1 MLKRFAFAALVLALL
16 GVTEAAWPIAEERFA
31 TYQGTAP
38 APDHGAFAALLDRY
52 RVEAEEGPAL
62 FDYGAVTAADHAALK
77 AYIAD
82 LAALDPRVLGRD
94 DAFAY
99 WANLYNALT
108 LDVVLDAY
116 PVSSIMEIRS
126 NIIRPG
132 PWKKELIEV
141 AGRKLSLDDIEHG
154 ILRTHWK
161 EPRVHYA
168 VNCASIG
175 CPDLPASPFTGSG
188 LDAQLDAAARAYV
201 NSDRGVAVK
210 ADGTVTASTIY
221 RWYKADFG
229 EREQD
234 VLDHARAYADPSLKA
249 ALRGKSRI
257 DRYAYDWSL
266 NDVP

>member
-1 MLKRFAFAALVLALL
+1 MIKRFAFAAMVLALL

-52 RVEAEEGPAL
+52 RVAGGDGPAL
-62 FDYGAVTAADHAALK
+62 FDYGAVTEADHAALK
-77 AYIAD
+77 SYIAD
-82 LAALDPRVLGRD
+82 LAALDPRQLERD

-126 NIIRPG
+126 SILRAG

-141 AGRKLSLDDIEHG
+141 AERKLSLDDIEHG
-154 ILRTHWK
+154 ILRTHWE
-161 EPRVHYA
+161 EPRIHYA

-175 CPDLPASPFTGSG
+175 CPDLPATPFTGTD
-188 LDAQLDAAARAYV
+188 LEAQLDAAARGYV
-201 NSDRGVAVK
+201 NAARGFMVK
-210 ADGTVTASTIY
+210 PDGTVRASTIY
-221 RWYKADFG
+221 RWYKSDFG
-229 EREQD
+229 ERDED
-234 VLDHARAYADPSLKA
+234 VLDHARVYADPALKA
-249 ALRGKSRI
+249 ALEGKTRI
-257 DRYAYDWSL
+257 DRYAYDWAL
-266 NDVP
+266 NDVR